1 MRKYFKS
8 KKKKKRIIRYN
19 NLTAKIVDEFN
30 MTQLNYASHEIPTTE
45 TVEESLL
52 THSHY

>member
-8 KKKKKRIIRYN
+8 KKKERRYN

-30 MTQLNYASHEIPTTE
+30 MTQQNYASHEILTTV

-52 THSHY
+52 THSQY